1 MAANAHYFLAVPLPD
16 DLKKM
21 LAECQEQLRKDL
33 PYKQWP
39 HPEDLHITLKF
50 FGPVSDNKRKQ
61 LTKSLQGLEKVRGFT
76 IETGGLG
83 FFGNPKKPR
92 VLLAWVEPERTE
104 ELGSLAELVEEISAQ
119 AGFAKENRPYRPHIT
134 LAKRWAGDADPNI
147 RELEK
152 EFTGGKR
159 IDIKKIVLYKIHPG
173 QTPKYE
179 PHEEFRLLP

>member
-1 MAANAHYFLAVPLPD
+1 MAEDTHYFLAVPLPAEV
-16 DLKKM
+16 KEM
-21 LAECQEQLRKDL
+21 LAKWQEQLRKNL

-61 LTKSLQGLEKVRGFT
+61 LTKSLRDLEKVRGFT
-76 IETGGLG
+76 IETGGIG

-92 VLLAWVEPERTE
+92 VLWAGAERTE
-104 ELGSLAELVEEISAQ
+104 ALLSLAELAEEVSAQ

-134 LAKRWAGDADPNI
+134 LAKRWAGDEDPNL

-152 EFTGGKR
+152 EFTERKR
-159 IDIKKIVLYKIHPG
+159 IDIEGIALYKIHPG

-179 PHEEFRLLP
+179 PFEEFKLLP